1 MLDDSHQK
9 SLKQF
14 VLDRAAVRSGGCNVS
29 LQDHFNCSTAALSPI
44 ESEGSRDNS
53 SSSCVSPLV
62 SPLLS
67 EDIVIGDE
75 NYHGPVDEEGEGQ
88 GEQTGN
94 GGEERVVDV
103 EDDRQEEQK
112 NVADDMG
119 TAAIDRITRITPTT
133 GAAQEERDLKEEDQV
148 TEGKIKSNGETAPG
162 TECAPKPVKRIRFQ
176 ANDLDSISISDGG
189 EKQQYPSESLSGS
202 GSGSVLRSPLG
213 RSRMQPSSVDSS
225 SSSSEHSRGADAWSD
240 IDHALF
246 TKVGNR
252 DREREIGLASGLAVL
267 LCCILL
273 RCF

>member
-29 LQDHFNCSTAALSPI
+29 LQDHFDCSTAALSPI
-44 ESEGSRDNS
+44 ESEGSRDES

-75 NYHGPVDEEGEGQ
+75 NYHGPVDEEGEGE

-94 GGEERVVDV
+94 GGEERAVDV

-119 TAAIDRITRITPTT
+119 TAAVDRITRITLTT
-133 GAAQEERDLKEEDQV
+133 DAAQEERDLKEEDQV

-162 TECAPKPVKRIRFQ
+162 TECVPKPVKRIQFQ
-176 ANDLDSISISDGG
+176 ANDLGSIAINDGG
-189 EKQQYPSESLSGS
+189 EKKQYPSESLSLS
-202 GSGSVLRSPLG
+202 VSVSGSVLRSPLG

-246 TKVGNR
+246 TKVGTE
-252 DREREIGLASGLAVL
+252 RERGK
-267 LCCILL
+267 
-273 RCF
+273 